1 MFGDKANKRGDGI
14 HKPPWNPTAFS
25 LLKREIRKSVLIGIK
40 APETKAG
47 VLPFIYMKG
56 QTVGNVPEKP

>member
-1 MFGDKANKRGDGI
+1 MFGDKADKRGDGI
-14 HKPPWNPTAFS
+14 QKPPWNPNRIFVAQTGNT
-25 LLKREIRKSVLIGIK
+25 KVGIDRHKSPG
-40 APETKAG
+40 TNTG